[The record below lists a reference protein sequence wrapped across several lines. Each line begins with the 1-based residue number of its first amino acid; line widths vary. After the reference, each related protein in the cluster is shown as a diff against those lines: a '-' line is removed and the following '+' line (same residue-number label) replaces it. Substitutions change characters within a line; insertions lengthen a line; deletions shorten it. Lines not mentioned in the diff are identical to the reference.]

1 MGLDFPGRSGL
12 RGLTG
17 GRDGGDG
24 SRKEGFSA
32 MGMAAAAG

>member
-1 MGLDFPGRSGL
+1 MAEAEADDSS
-12 RGLTG
+12 G